1 MNIPIY
7 QVDAFAQRPFEGN
20 PAAVCPL
27 PAWLP
32 DGLMQSIAAENN
44 LSETAFFVAE
54 GAGYAIRWFTPVE
67 EVALCGHATL
77 ASAFVLFECLGFTG
91 ERICFTSRSGA
102 LAVSREGSQLVLDF
116 PAQRAR
122 PCAIPDGLVEAFG
135 VAPAECLKHDDYLVI
150 FDDQETVVR
159 AAPRMDLLARL
170 DCRGIIISAAGSE
183 HDFVSRFFA
192 PRVGV
197 PEDPVTGSAH
207 TVLTPYWAARL
218 GKLRLRARQV
228 SARGGE
234 LECTLQGERVLI
246 AGHAV
251 KYLEG
256 ILEVEAPAG
265 GD

>member
-1 MNIPIY
+1 MKIPIY
-7 QVDAFAQRPFEGN
+7 QIDAFAKRPFEGN

-32 DGLMQSIAAENN
+32 DRLMQSIAAENN
-44 LSETAFFVAE
+44 LSETAFLAAE
-54 GAGYAIRWFTPVE
+54 GDDYAIRWFTPVE

-77 ASAFVLFECLGFTG
+77 ASAFVLFECLGFAG
-91 ERICFTSRSGA
+91 ERIRFTSKSGA
-102 LAVSREGSQLVLDF
+102 LSVSTEGDQLVLDF
-116 PAQRAR
+116 PTRPPR
-122 PCAIPDGLVEAFG
+122 PCDIPDVLVEAFG
-135 VAPAECLKHDDYLVI
+135 VVPAECLKHDDYLLI
-150 FDDQETVVR
+150 FDDQEDVVQ

-170 DCRGIIISAAGSE
+170 DCRGIIISAVGTE

-207 TVLTPYWAARL
+207 TVLTPYWAGRL
-218 GKLRLRARQV
+218 GKQRLRARQV
-228 SARGGE
+228 SARGGD
-234 LECTLQGERVLI
+234 LDCTLRGERVLI

-256 ILEVEAPAG
+256 TLEVETP
-265 GD
+265 